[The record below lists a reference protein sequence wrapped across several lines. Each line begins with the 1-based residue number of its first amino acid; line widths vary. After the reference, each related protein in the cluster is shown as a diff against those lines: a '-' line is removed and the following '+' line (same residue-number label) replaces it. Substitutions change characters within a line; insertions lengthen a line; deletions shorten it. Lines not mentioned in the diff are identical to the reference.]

1 MKTTVK
7 KIKNLIELVNL
18 QGKDPAGKLT
28 TLCDQF
34 NINIDPV
41 TKLAKVSVMDK
52 TNKMY
57 INAQME
63 VDTADT
69 IVALKIPIIVDE
81 YIGKT
86 SKLSR
91 FSDVD
96 VISVNLDGNT
106 TKVSRDKPKKVFTI
120 NNPATTIPEFDASQY
135 KFVVTPTNLKL
146 NDNELNI
153 VIKTTA
159 EAMLDIIEDAA
170 PYYEKIQDL
179 KFPITITNDT
189 VRLEIGD
196 KTIGSVESD
205 LQVTL
210 IATPIQKKYTFG
222 PGFHNIFNS
231 IKGPV
236 TLYFGEIKGTT
247 KEIPVMVVIWESGVF
262 SARYILRGYV

>member
-7 KIKNLIELVNL
+7 KFKSLIELTNL
-18 QGKDPAGKLT
+18 QGKDPAGKST
-28 TLCDQF
+28 TLCDAF
-34 NINIDPV
+34 NIDIDPV

-57 INAQME
+57 INVQLV
-63 VDTADT
+63 VDTTDT
-69 IVALKIPIIVDE
+69 TVAVKIPVVVDE

-86 SKLSR
+86 SKLAR
-91 FSDVD
+91 FSDAD

-106 TKVSRDKPKKVFTI
+106 AKVSRDKPKKTFTI
-120 NNPATTIPEFDASQY
+120 NNSVTVIPGFDETQY
-135 KFVVTPTNLKL
+135 KFVVSPTGLKL
-146 NDNELNI
+146 NDNEFNV

-159 EAMLDIIEDAA
+159 EAMLDVIEDAA

-179 KFPITITNDT
+179 KFPLTITNDS

-205 LQVTL
+205 LQVTSIL
-210 IATPIQKKYTFG
+210 TPVQKKYTFG

-231 IKGPV
+231 VKGPV

-247 KEIPVMVVIWESGVF
+247 KQIPAMIVMWSSGVF
-262 SARYILRGYV
+262 EAKYILRGY